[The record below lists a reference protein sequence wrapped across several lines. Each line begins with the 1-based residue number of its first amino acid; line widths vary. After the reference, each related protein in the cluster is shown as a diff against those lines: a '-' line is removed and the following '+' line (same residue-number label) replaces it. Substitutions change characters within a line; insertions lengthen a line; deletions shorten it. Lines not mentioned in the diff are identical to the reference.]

1 MDGQLLQDISY
12 YANYLWMFL
21 EPMVLFFAPRK
32 IISSYMLHKEFKP
45 KNIAKVSIPVELKQ
59 KYSSVDLN
67 AFGTGR
73 VREVVKDFVDVMERE
88 FPKEA
93 LANFYNNINE
103 AKIKR
108 NAGVMLIE
116 SSGVYLCKKNKI
128 NVSEIS
134 SLYHELFHLAS
145 SSYDSETKL
154 ARAGF
159 SQVYYTLKAPFVGV
173 NMGIGLNE
181 GYTELLTQRYFGS
194 KCKPNKYYRF
204 EVNVASNVEKIVGEE
219 EMKKLYLKS
228 NLRGLIENLK
238 QYASEEEVMQFVNS
252 VDLVSRHFTDI
263 FLFRNSKMKAS
274 ITNVYTFLM
283 KVYLTKLKRQ
293 LEGGTI
299 TIDEFVDQATEYIK
313 ALKTKIRFYGHTYKY
328 MTVESLLDVTK
339 EIVKIQ
345 EEYPKNMAT
354 SDVHKK

>member
-1 MDGQLLQDISY
+1 MDSQLLQNISY
-12 YANYLWMFL
+12 YANYLWTFL
-21 EPMVLFFAPRK
+21 EPIILLIAPRK
-32 IISSYMLHKEFKP
+32 ILSSYMLHKDFKP
-45 KNIAKVSIPVELKQ
+45 KNITKVSIPVELKQ

-67 AFGTGR
+67 AFGHGR
-73 VREVVKDFVDVMERE
+73 IREVVKDFVDVMERE

-128 NVSEIS
+128 NVSAIS

-145 SSYDSETKL
+145 SSYDPEAKL

-159 SQVYYTLKAPFVGV
+159 SQVYHTLTSPFEGV

-181 GYTELLTQRYFGS
+181 GYTELLTQRYFDG

-228 NLRGLIENLK
+228 DLRGLIENLK

-252 VDLVSRHFTDI
+252 VDLVSRHSTDI

-283 KVYLTKLKRQ
+283 KAYLTKLKRQ
-293 LEGGTI
+293 LEEGAI
-299 TIDEFVDQATEYIK
+299 TINEFVDQATEYIK
-313 ALKTKIRFYGHTYKY
+313 ALKTKVKFFGHTYNY

-345 EEYPKNMAT
+345 EEYPKNIAT
-354 SDVHKK
+354 SGIYKK